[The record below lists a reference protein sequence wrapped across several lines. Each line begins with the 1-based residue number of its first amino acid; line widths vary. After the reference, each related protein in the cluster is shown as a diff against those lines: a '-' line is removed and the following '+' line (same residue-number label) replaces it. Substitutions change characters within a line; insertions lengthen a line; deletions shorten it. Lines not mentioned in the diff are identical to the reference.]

1 MALTH
6 VKTLGIADDAVTLG
20 KLDAGTDG
28 NIITYDG
35 SGNPA
40 VVATGNDGQ
49 VLTSQGA
56 GNVPQ
61 FETLPTSGISDV
73 VSDTSP
79 QLGGDLDTN
88 SFEISLDDS
97 HSVKFGDDNDLT
109 IYHDGHSRIKTA
121 SGATGNLVIDSNND
135 INLRVNNSEMSVHC
149 HEDGAVELY
158 YDNSKKFET
167 NTAGAAVTGR
177 HTISAQPA
185 FRASRTSS
193 VAATSIIIF
202 NSQQYEQGG
211 DNYDP
216 TTGIF
221 TCPVAGVYLFSAN
234 VLKTPANETSRI
246 EMRKGS
252 DAIGRS
258 QASFDAS
265 QYQNL
270 NLQIIQACSAN
281 DEISVWV
288 TMGNIHGS
296 TGGDSQMSQ
305 FCGTLLG

>member
-1 MALTH
+1 MANALNK
-6 VKTLGIADDAVTLG
+6 VALKGLSD
-20 KLDAGTDG
+20 GTDG
-28 NIITYDG
+28 QIITYDA
-35 SGNPA
+35 SGNPVA
-40 VVATGNDGQ
+40 VGPGTDGQ
-49 VLTSQGA
+49 VLTSTGA
-56 GNVPQ
+56 GSPPA
-61 FETLPTSGISDV
+61 FETPVPGGIADV
-73 VSDTSP
+73 VADTSP
-79 QLGGDLDTN
+79 QLGGNLDVNTKNITFADSGGASDDRLTFGAGTDL
-88 SFEISLDDS
+88 S
-97 HSVKFGDDNDLT
+97 
-109 IYHDGHSRIKTA
+109 IYHSGTHSYIVD
-121 SGATGNLVIDSNND
+121 SGDGNLMLQSDRLVVANAAGTE
-135 INLRVNNSEMSVHC
+135 NLLAAD
-149 HEDGAVELY
+149 EDGGVSLY
-158 YDNSKKFET
+158 WDNTIHLAT
-167 NTAGAAVTGR
+167 NTAGVAVTGR

-185 FRASRTSS
+185 FRASRTSN

-246 EMRKGS
+246 EMRKGA